1 MDDPKIASSLSKIQ
15 SEMVKDEEV
24 VLNYTKM
31 NHLQLRV
38 KNVAVTKLIS
48 CQNRKDWR
56 QSLNSMSAEI
66 AKSKDKL
73 KRQNTSSLDPD
84 KLIGRLRDKMVST
97 KEKID
102 TQREALERIKKN
114 VDEMCQ
120 LTTST
125 YADREVDSSALDN
138 QYEEKKV
145 HQKTRKQR

>member
-31 NHLQLRV
+31 NHLELRV
-38 KNVAVTKLIS
+38 KNVAVTKLIK
-48 CQNRKDWR
+48 CQNRKDWK
-56 QSLNSMSAEI
+56 QSLNSITSEI
-66 AKSKDKL
+66 EKNKNKI
-73 KRQNTSSLDPD
+73 KRSNTINQDPD

-102 TQREALERIKKN
+102 SQKAAIERIKKN

-125 YADREVDSSALDN
+125 YVDREVDSGTLDG
-138 QYEEKKV
+138 
-145 HQKTRKQR
+145 